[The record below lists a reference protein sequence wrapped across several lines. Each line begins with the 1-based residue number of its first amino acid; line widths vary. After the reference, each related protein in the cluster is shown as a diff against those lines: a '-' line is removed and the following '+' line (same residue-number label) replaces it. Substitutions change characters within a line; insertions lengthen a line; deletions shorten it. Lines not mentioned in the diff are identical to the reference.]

1 MLNRIL
7 LISVAVLAVALGL
20 ACFVA
25 VHRGKTIDRQTA
37 KIDSLTA
44 DVARYKADAE
54 ESHKI
59 IETYAEA
66 EAQAKEFEM
75 ELINDENTDNLDV
88 VPADYILKQLRAD

>member
-1 MLNRIL
+1 MNRIL
-7 LISVAVLAVALGL
+7 TMALLVMIVLLCIAS
-20 ACFVA
+20 FIA
-25 VHRGKTIDRQTA
+25 VHRGNTIDKQKV

-66 EAQAKEFEM
+66 EAKAKEFEM

-88 VPADYILKQLRAD
+88 IPSDYILNQLRAD

>member
-1 MLNRIL
+1 MQKIL
-7 LISVAVLAVALGL
+7 SISLLLTLAALCVAI
-20 ACFVA
+20 FIA
-25 VHRGKTIDRQTA
+25 VHRGNTIDRQTA

-66 EAQAKEFEM
+66 EAQAKEFEV

-88 VPADYILKQLRAD
+88 VPADYILNQLRAD

>member
-1 MLNRIL
+1 MNKIL
-7 LISVAVLAVALGL
+7 TISVIILAIAFCVAS
-20 ACFVA
+20 FIA
-25 VHRGKTIDRQTA
+25 VHRGNTIDRQTA